1 VTDGPV
7 RSADELVPDLSGDL
21 TRLASQIG
29 EPYDYLRTL
38 LATLPSPFLPTL
50 REARSSPAN
59 PVADASQFG
68 TGLGLAGGPI
78 GQSSGTEIG
87 SGIANLDI
95 YNVPALA
102 GGGFPVAWRRFL
114 TGGVYNG
121 DFGTPTL
128 VSANNVENITNPMP
142 YWAFV
147 QSVQTTVT
155 CKWASLAGSASGG
168 SASFSMA
175 ASVGGDE
182 GYLEQVIPVNGTV
195 AQSFSYDAVAAVLRK
210 NAGSLSSIHFFI
222 EAQFL
227 KNDKVTTTGT
237 SDRVTASTTNIG
249 VDAWADL
256 RVLPNGGIL
265 PADAYYFRIR
275 IGLVETSG
283 TGHTRSGAQIGE
295 VRLGIGQQRVYIAAT
310 PTTLGP
316 AWFDL
321 VAWPV
326 IAGSGTTARS
336 LVAHAIAGDR
346 FTSDIPYSWP
356 VGANDYVATA
366 SLVATTTPTD
376 ITGCTVTFTP
386 DVQERVIVTGVFD
399 VDISV
404 ASTAAAVGNLVVDG
418 VTQTESAI
426 FRQNTAAGRATVT
439 QKWIVA
445 LTAASHTLKLQGSK
459 SAALGTIQFNLDHTK
474 MVVERQG
481 GYGI

>member
-1 VTDGPV
+1 MTDGPV

-121 DFGTPTL
+121 DFGIPTL

-147 QSVQTTVT
+147 QSVGTTVT
-155 CKWASLAGSASGG
+155 CKWGADSNQASGG
-168 SASFSMA
+168 RLELTMTSSGTA
-175 ASVGGDE
+175 ADE
-182 GYLEQVIPVNGTV
+182 GYIEQVIPVNGSR
-195 AQSFSYDAVAAVLRK
+195 AQSFSYTAALTQLGQATVGARP
-210 NAGSLSSIHFFI
+210 SLFL
-222 EAQFL
+222 EAQYL

-237 SDRVTASTTNIG
+237 VARTTTSTGAGISTIL
-249 VDAWADL
+249 DIFAQ
-256 RVLPNGGIL
+256 PNGGQI
-265 PADAYYFRIR
+265 PTDAYYLRIR
-275 IGLVETSG
+275 VGLVATAIGQAVTNSV
-283 TGHTRSGAQIGE
+283 GE
-295 VRLGIGQQRVYIAAT
+295 VRVYAA
-310 PTTLGP
+310 PDRLYMAPGAAVAP
-316 AWFDL
+316 AYWTFDANSDIIL
-321 VAWPV
+321 R
-326 IAGSGTTARS
+326 AGGA
-336 LVAHAIAGDR
+336 DR
-346 FTSDIPYSWP
+346 FSSDIPYRFTNAPAEFSCS
-356 VGANDYVATA
+356 G

-376 ITGCTVTFTP
+376 IPGCTTTFTRSAAKP
-386 DVQERVIVTGVFD
+386 ETVLVWGIFD

-404 ASTAAAVGNLVVDG
+404 ASTAAAVGSLVVDG
-418 VTQTESAI
+418 VTQTASAI

-439 QKWIVA
+439 QMWIVS
-445 LTAASHTLKLQGSK
+445 LNELVSASHTFKLQGSK
-459 SAALGTIQFNLDHTK
+459 SAALGTIQFNVDHTK
-474 MVVERQG
+474 MVIERQG
-481 GYGI
+481 